1 MDARSRALV
10 RSALPRQAA
19 FLLFLALVLFAP
31 AGTLRYWQG
40 WLFLGVFV
48 GTTLAVGV
56 YFLRQDPALVE
67 RRMRVGP
74 AAEQE
79 PTQKLIVTLMLMS
92 FLLLV
97 IVSAFDR
104 RWHWS
109 AMPVWLVLLAE
120 LGIVASFAIFV
131 AVMRENSY
139 AASTVRVETD
149 QPVVSSGLYGIL
161 RHPMYAGALLTAVC
175 IPLALGSS
183 WSLLLLILVVP
194 LLVWRLLDEER
205 VLKRDLP
212 GYADYC
218 RRVRYRL
225 VPGIW

>member
-1 MDARSRALV
+1 
-10 RSALPRQAA
+10 
-19 FLLFLALVLFAP
+19 
-31 AGTLRYWQG
+31 
-40 WLFLGVFV
+40 
-48 GTTLAVGV
+48 
-56 YFLRQDPALVE
+56 
-67 RRMRVGP
+67 
-74 AAEQE
+74 
-79 PTQKLIVTLMLMS
+79 
-92 FLLLV
+92 
-97 IVSAFDR
+97 
-104 RWHWS
+104 
-109 AMPVWLVLLAE
+109 
-120 LGIVASFAIFV
+120 
-131 AVMRENSY
+131 
-139 AASTVRVETD
+139 VRVETD